1 LRGFLLISRKNAD
14 FAGKLGPIACEL
26 SFHSVKDAALLIPM
40 VLTRSVGMAAAAT
53 GKAPSKGE
61 VLSTAAEA
69 AGLNRKQVA
78 AVFDS
83 LGEQIKN
90 ALGKRGPGTFTV
102 PGLMRIKVKNVPA
115 RKARMGIDPFTKQE
129 KMFKAKPAS
138 KKVRV
143 VPLKALKEMV
153 K

>member
-1 LRGFLLISRKNAD
+1 
-14 FAGKLGPIACEL
+14 
-26 SFHSVKDAALLIPM
+26 
-40 VLTRSVGMAAAAT
+40 MAAST
-53 GKAPSKGE
+53 GKAPTKGE
-61 VLSTAAEA
+61 VLATAAEA
-69 AGLNRKQVA
+69 TGLSRKQVA

-90 ALGKRGPGTFTV
+90 ALSKKGPGTFTV

-115 RKARMGIDPFTKQE
+115 RKARMGIDPFTKTE

-138 KKVRV
+138 KRVKVL
-143 VPLKALKEMV
+143 PLKNLKEMA

>member
-1 LRGFLLISRKNAD
+1 
-14 FAGKLGPIACEL
+14 
-26 SFHSVKDAALLIPM
+26 
-40 VLTRSVGMAAAAT
+40 MAAAAT

-69 AGLNRKQVA
+69 TGLNRKQVA

-83 LGEQIKN
+83 MAEQIKN
-90 ALGKRGPGTFTV
+90 ALGKKGPGTFTV

>member
-1 LRGFLLISRKNAD
+1 
-14 FAGKLGPIACEL
+14 
-26 SFHSVKDAALLIPM
+26 
-40 VLTRSVGMAAAAT
+40 MAATT

-83 LGEQIKN
+83 LSEQIQK
-90 ALGKRGPGTFTV
+90 ALSKKGPGTFTV
-102 PGLMRIKVKNVPA
+102 PGLMRIKIRTVPA
-115 RKARMGIDPFTKQE
+115 RKAGMRINPFTKQE
-129 KMFKAKPAS
+129 QMFPAKPAS